1 MKRQRIAIQIREQE
15 KAPEKQVSDLEIT
28 NLHEKDSRIFF
39 NYSKE
44 DSRSW
49 K

>member
-1 MKRQRIAIQIREQE
+1 MTQIKEQE
-15 KAPEKQVSDLEIT
+15 KKMEKQLSDLEIT
-28 NLHEKDSRIFF
+28 NLHEKRLQTNDSQD
-39 NYSKE
+39 